1 MLALPAFA
9 QHEHMS
15 MPSPKPSD
23 PVSELLMNQVS
34 GTASNPGA
42 SPMQMAMTQWEK
54 WNLMWH
60 GEAFV
65 NQVVETDDGGQKLF
79 STNWVMGMADR
90 PIGGGHL
97 LLRSMLSLEP
107 ATVGESG
114 YPELFQTGEGLIN
127 HQHAHD
133 FFMELAAEFAV
144 EVAPNTVG
152 YVYAAPVGSPA
163 LGPVAFP
170 HRASALEI
178 PQAPLGHHMLD
189 STHIASSVLTIG
201 ARHDRFTFEF
211 SGFDGEE
218 PDNGNRWDINH
229 GSIDSWSARATWT
242 PSTNWNAQISTG
254 YLKPDDVQRTT
265 VSGSYTKGDWASTVA
280 WGWNHLSGS
289 DPNGLLAESTL
300 RFNVSNYVTGR
311 IEIVKKDEF
320 PDTIFA
326 LTGGYTK
333 DIYRSRDLLGGVG
346 GNVTA
351 YRSGG
356 DSPLSFYVFVRV
368 RTLSGM

>member
-1 MLALPAFA
+1 MPMPAA
-9 QHEHMS
+9 
-15 MPSPKPSD
+15 PPD
-23 PVSELLMNQVS
+23 PVSELLMNQMS

-42 SPMQMAMTQWEK
+42 SPMQMSMAQWEK
-54 WNLMWH
+54 WTLMWH

-79 STNWVMGMADR
+79 STNWVMGMAER
-90 PIGGGHL
+90 PLGGGHL

-107 ATVGESG
+107 ATIGESG

-144 EVAPNTVG
+144 EIAPHTTG
-152 YVYAAPVGSPA
+152 FAYLAPVGSPA

-178 PQAPLGHHMLD
+178 PQAPLSHHLQD

-201 ARHDRFTFEF
+201 ATHEQFTFEF
-211 SGFDGEE
+211 SGFHGEE
-218 PDNGNRWDINH
+218 PDNNNRWDIN
-229 GSIDSWSARATWT
+229 GGGIDSWAMRATWT
-242 PSTNWNAQISTG
+242 PSANWNAQISTG
-254 YLKPDDVQRTT
+254 HLSDPEVNEPGDVQRTT
-265 VSGSYTKGDWASTVA
+265 ISASYTKGDLASTVA
-280 WGWNHLSGS
+280 WGWNHLSNS

-300 RFNVSNYVTGR
+300 RFNKSNYLTGR
-311 IEIVKKDEF
+311 LEIVKKDEY

-333 DIYRSRDLLGGVG
+333 DLYRSKDLLGGVG
-346 GNVTA
+346 GNVTV
-351 YRSGG
+351 YHSG
-356 DSPLSFYVFVRV
+356 DTPLSFYVFARV
-368 RTLSGM
+368 RSLSGR